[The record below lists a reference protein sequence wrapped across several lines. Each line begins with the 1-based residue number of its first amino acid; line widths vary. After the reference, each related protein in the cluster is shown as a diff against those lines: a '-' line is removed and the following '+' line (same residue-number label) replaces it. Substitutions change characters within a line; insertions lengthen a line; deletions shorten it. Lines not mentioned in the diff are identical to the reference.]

1 MKKSMIGPD
10 AVAAATRAV
19 SVLAMTVIAVDHLYE
34 YTVDHD
40 HYSAIPTIGTLF
52 LLNAIG
58 GFALAAALVI
68 PLRGLVSRRSAGQL
82 TAVLASAGIAL
93 AAGSLAAL
101 FVSESR
107 PLFGFIEVGY
117 RTSIVI
123 AIVAETTAIIALS
136 ALAVFQA
143 PDLKRPVVGPC

>member
-1 MKKSMIGPD
+1 
-10 AVAAATRAV
+10 VASR
-19 SVLAMTVIAVDHLYE
+19 
-34 YTVDHD
+34 
-40 HYSAIPTIGTLF
+40 
-52 LLNAIG
+52 
-58 GFALAAALVI
+58 LAAALVI

-107 PLFGFIEVGY
+107 PLFGFMEVGY

-123 AIVAETTAIIALS
+123 AIVAETTALS